1 MVPAGIFP
9 GIFLTTTATLILE
22 ISLIRLLSVAQWHHF
37 AFLVVSIALLGYGA
51 SGAFLFS
58 FPDFFSRREL
68 PNLSWPSWLFSGSTL
83 AAYIV
88 GNNIPFDLARI
99 AWDRWQLFY
108 LFLFYLVY
116 AVPFFFSGLTVSLA
130 LTRWSALSGKLYA
143 CDLIGAS
150 AGCLLVLGLF
160 SLLGGTG
167 TILFSAFL
175 SGLAA
180 AIFGWGKKTRSF
192 FPWVWTTISALL
204 IFYPPSFL
212 QLAISPYKPLSAAL
226 LHPASRLLETRWNS
240 FSRVD
245 VLDSPAVRTA
255 PGLSLQYLDPLPP
268 QIGLCVDAERMNALT
283 RVTGEVRNRDEF
295 RFLSALPA
303 SFPYQI
309 IRPKRVLIFDP
320 MGGVEVLA
328 SLYHQAPETV
338 VLETN
343 PAVVD
348 LIRGTYAPF
357 SGNLYRR
364 EEVRVEIG
372 DGRSF
377 LRGKPAPFDLI
388 VFPLTETLGASA
400 SGLSTLRED
409 YRLTVE
415 AFQDYLEALTPNGI
429 IAVQLYLLPPPRS
442 ELRLVSLLQEA
453 FKRSG
458 KAGASHLLAI
468 RSWGTFS
475 LFIKKDEI
483 LPAEIE
489 ALKRFC
495 EKWRFDP
502 VFYPGMLPEEAN
514 RYNRFPAPIYFTAVQ
529 NLLRREEDFSVSYPF
544 DLSPATDD
552 RPFFHHLFRLSHWEE
567 IYRLAGGKWQILV
580 EGGFLLPLVFLQALF
595 LSFFFILLPA
605 GLRKKEL
612 PLFQPRHFSWILFFF
627 TIGLAFMFVEIS
639 LIQKFILF
647 LGHPVYAVSLA
658 ILSLLV
664 SAGVGS
670 RISVYLPGLQGLR
683 RILPIL
689 AGLLILYAFL
699 LPQALSLFQGW
710 PLSSRYFLSGLLI
723 APLGL
728 FMGIP
733 FPAGIRLLGAQK
745 PGFVPWAWCANG
757 CASVLGAI
765 LPVLIALSWGFQA
778 VWLLSSVLYL
788 LGLTLIWKVSPSATG
803 APDEA
808 GKTNSS
814 RSPNRG

>member
-58 FPDFFSRREL
+58 FPDFFSRRKL
-68 PNLSWPSWLFSGSTL
+68 PNLSWPSWLFSVSTL
-83 AAYIV
+83 AAYAV
-88 GNNIPFDLARI
+88 GNQIPFDQARI
-99 AWDRWQLFY
+99 AWDPWQLFY
-108 LFLFYLVY
+108 LVLFYLVY

-130 LTRWSALSGKLYA
+130 LTRWSALAGKLYA
-143 CDLIGAS
+143 CDLSGAS
-150 AGCLLVLGLF
+150 AGCLLVLVLF

-167 TILFSAFL
+167 TVLSSSFL
-175 SGLAA
+175 SALAA
-180 AIFGWGKKTRSF
+180 AIFGLRRKSLSLL
-192 FPWVWTTISALL
+192 PWLWTAIPALL
-204 IFYPPSFL
+204 IFHPPPFL

-226 LHPASRLLETRWNS
+226 LYPGSRLLETRWNS

-268 QIGLCVDAERMNALT
+268 QLGLCVDAERMNALT
-283 RVTGEVRNRDEF
+283 RVTGEFGNRDEF

-303 SFPYQI
+303 SFPYEV
-309 IRPKRVLIFDP
+309 IRPKRVLILDP

-328 SLYHQAPETV
+328 SLFHQAPETV

-348 LIRGTYAPF
+348 LIRGPYAPF
-357 SGNLYRR
+357 SGNLYGR
-364 EEVRVEIG
+364 EGVRVEIG

-377 LRGKPAPFDLI
+377 LQSKPPPFDLM

-400 SGLSTLRED
+400 SGLSALRED

-415 AFQDYLEALTPNGI
+415 AFQDYLEALTPKGFL
-429 IAVQLYLLPPPRS
+429 AVQLYLLPPPRS

-458 KAGASHLLAI
+458 KTAANHLLAI

-475 LFIKKDEI
+475 LFVKRDEI

-502 VFYPGMLPEEAN
+502 VYYPGMPPEEAN
-514 RYNRFPAPIYFTAVQ
+514 RYNRFPSPIYFTAVQ
-529 NLLRREEDFSVSYPF
+529 SLLGQGKEFEASYPF
-544 DLSPATDD
+544 DLSPPTDD
-552 RPFFHHLFRLSHWEE
+552 RPFFHHLFRLGHWKE
-567 IYRLAGGKWQILV
+567 IYRLAGEKWEILV
-580 EGGFLLPLVFLQALF
+580 EGGYLLPFVFLQALL
-595 LSFFFILLPA
+595 LSFFFMLLPA
-605 GLRKKEL
+605 GLRKRDF
-612 PLFQPRHFSWILFFF
+612 PLFQPRHFTWILFFF

-647 LGHPVYAVSLA
+647 LSHPVYAVSLV

-664 SAGVGS
+664 SAALGS
-670 RISVYLPGLQGLR
+670 RISLWVPDLPGLR
-683 RILPIL
+683 RMLPIL

-710 PLSSRYFLSGLLI
+710 PLGSRYFLSGLLI
-723 APLGL
+723 APLGVI
-728 FMGIP
+728 MGIP
-733 FPAGIRLLGAQK
+733 FPAGIRLLGAYK
-745 PGFVPWAWCANG
+745 PGFIPWAWCANG

-778 VWLLSSVLYL
+778 VWLLSSLLYL
-788 LGLTLIWKVSPSATG
+788 LGLALIWKVSPSA
-803 APDEA
+803 
-808 GKTNSS
+808 SS
-814 RSPNRG
+814 GPP

>member
-58 FPDFFSRREL
+58 FPGFFSRREP

-83 AAYIV
+83 AAYII
-88 GNNIPFDLARI
+88 GNQVPFDLARI

-160 SLLGGTG
+160 SLVGGTG
-167 TILFSAFL
+167 TLLSSAFL

-180 AIFGWGKKTRSF
+180 AVFGWGKKSF
-192 FPWVWTTISALL
+192 PVFRWVWIALPVLL

-226 LHPASRLLETRWNS
+226 LYPASRLLETRWNS

-268 QIGLCVDAERMNALT
+268 QIGLCVDAERINALT
-283 RVTGEVRNRDEF
+283 RVTGEVRNQDEF
-295 RFLSALPA
+295 RFLSALPV

-309 IRPKRVLIFDP
+309 TRPNRVLIFDP

-377 LRGKPAPFDLI
+377 LRGLPAPFDLV
-388 VFPLTETLGASA
+388 VFSLTETLGASA
-400 SGLSTLRED
+400 SGLSSLRED

-415 AFQDYLEALTPNGI
+415 AFQDYLEALTPNGFL
-429 IAVQLYLLPPPRS
+429 AVQLYLLPPPRS

-458 KAGASHLLAI
+458 KAAERHLLAI

-475 LFIKKDEI
+475 LFVKKDEI
-483 LPAEIE
+483 VPAEIE

-495 EKWRFDP
+495 EKWRFDL
-502 VFYPGMLPEEAN
+502 VYYPGMLPEEAN

-529 NLLRREEDFSVSYPF
+529 SLLRQGKEFWASYPF
-544 DLSPATDD
+544 DLSPPTDD

-567 IYRLAGGKWQILV
+567 FYRLAGEKWQILA
-580 EGGFLLPLVFLQALF
+580 EGGVLLPLVFLQAFF

-605 GLRKKEL
+605 GLRKKDF

-647 LGHPVYAVSLA
+647 LGHPVYAVSLV

-664 SAGVGS
+664 SAGLGS
-670 RISVYLPGLQGLR
+670 RISVYLPDLPGLR
-683 RILPIL
+683 RTLPIL

-710 PLSSRYFLSGLLI
+710 PLGSRYFLSGLLI

-728 FMGIP
+728 IMGIP
-733 FPAGIRLLGAQK
+733 FPAGIRILGAQK

-765 LPVLIALSWGFQA
+765 LPVLIALSWGFQT

-788 LGLTLIWKVSPSATG
+788 LGLTLIWKVSPSASG
-803 APDEA
+803 GPDEA

-814 RSPNRG
+814 RCPNRS